1 MNRPQVQSKVRSIM
15 SEELAVTPDRLTEE
29 VFIKDGLG
37 ADSMDLITVEVELE
51 KEFEMTFEDD
61 CWDRIAT
68 FGDLVDHVC
77 KVKGIALSTEAAEP
91 ALFLGQVGSASA
103 TLAGHDCKS
112 CGAHSAASQ
121 ICSFCGRAL

>member
-1 MNRPQVQSKVRSIM
+1 M

-29 VFIKDGLG
+29 VLIKDGLG

-61 CWDRIAT
+61 CWERIAT
-68 FGDLVDHVC
+68 LGDLVDHVC
-77 KVKGIALSTEAAEP
+77 KVKGIALNMEAAEP
-91 ALFLGQVGSASA
+91 ALSLRQVAPA
-103 TLAGHDCKS
+103 APPAGRDCKS

>member
-1 MNRPQVQSKVRSIM
+1 M

-61 CWDRIAT
+61 CWERIAT
-68 FGDLVDHVC
+68 FGDLVDYIC
-77 KVKGIALSTEAAEP
+77 KVKGIALHPVRRIIILPCPGATP
-91 ALFLGQVGSASA
+91 AGR
-103 TLAGHDCKS
+103 DCKS
-112 CGAHSAASQ
+112 CGAHSVTGVA
-121 ICSFCGRAL
+121 CSFCGRAL